1 MRLKLLLERSGVSAD
16 RFARIFRAL
25 ARRVKH
31 FGSLPGR
38 FLGQPGDLFPDLS
51 LKLLRRALD
60 DASGLAADCKRLV
73 GRLRNGVHANLTGGF
88 LSKCLLVPA
97 SRLTTGLAASR
108 YLGEEQLG
116 LFKSIELTAF
126 GIKHQGCTHDLLCVE
141 IDPITPFLDL
151 RHGLSQ

>member
-1 MRLKLLLERSGVSAD
+1 MSAD

-73 GRLRNGVHANLTGGF
+73 GRLRNGVRAHLTGGF

-97 SRLTTGLAASR
+97 SRWTTVLAESR
-108 YLGEEQLG
+108 YLGE
-116 LFKSIELTAF
+116 
-126 GIKHQGCTHDLLCVE
+126 
-141 IDPITPFLDL
+141 
-151 RHGLSQ
+151 